1 MLKPRDQLRLWL
13 DRPLS
18 RWWCMAG
25 WLASSVVFITFVQLL
40 DGPSDGDSAESSPS
54 TWAIAHGQLVCA
66 FPKKEVL
73 AAPLYSYV
81 AGGIAALTHVGHG
94 VPFPSAAALGPGCSK
109 AFNAVWDWGWQSNAV
124 PATLRIG
131 YLGWIVLLAGVVALL
146 RAAGRGRCGWEPATL
161 LILACLPPI
170 WMCLENFFHPQDVLA
185 MGLALGALACALRD
199 KWLGAGVL
207 IAVGLLTQQFTLL
220 VAAPLLVVAPTTR
233 RWTFVGAAAA
243 TTALALLLFFVS
255 AGSGAVRTAL
265 IGTGNQSG
273 VGGTWLSAL
282 HLSSGATGFISR
294 VVPLE
299 LSLVL
304 AWWVAKQLGSSVRE
318 PVPLLS
324 VVALSLSFRLV
335 FEQNLLG
342 YYFMALAVML
352 VILNVLERRIRGA
365 LVAWLAGVS
374 LVFFVS
380 PSTSFLA
387 FPDHWTT
394 QKQVATPIFV
404 AVILVALGL
413 RVLGHG
419 LRRMDL
425 LWVALVGV
433 ALLAWPATHNPVS
446 RHIAPQWWQVLLVAA
461 GIVLAAAPLVG
472 ELRRH
477 GSLTGHTATLTQP
490 SINAEPNPLP

>member
-1 MLKPRDQLRLWL
+1 M

-40 DGPSDGDSAESSPS
+40 DGPSDGDATESAPS

-81 AGGIAALTHVGHG
+81 SGGIAALTRIGHG
-94 VPFPSAAALGPGCSK
+94 VPFPSAAALGPNCSK
-109 AFNAVWDWGWQSNAV
+109 AFNAVWLWGWQSNAIS
-124 PATLRIG
+124 ATLRIG

-161 LILACLPPI
+161 FVLACLPPI
-170 WMCLENFFHPQDVLA
+170 WMSLENFFHPQDLLA
-185 MGLALGALACALRD
+185 MGLALGALACVLRD
-199 KWLGAGVL
+199 KWLAAGVL
-207 IAVGLLTQQFTLL
+207 IALGLLTQQFTLL
-220 VAAPLLVVAPTTR
+220 VAAPLLVVAPSTR

-273 VGGTWLSAL
+273 VGGTWLAAL

-304 AWWVAKQLGSSVRE
+304 AWSVAKRLGRSVLE
-318 PVPLLS
+318 QVPLLS

-352 VILNVLERRIRGA
+352 VLLDVLQRRIRAA
-365 LVAWLAGVS
+365 LVVWLAAVS
-374 LVFFVS
+374 LVFFVA
-380 PSTSFLA
+380 PGTAFLA
-387 FPDHWTT
+387 FPVYWTT
-394 QKQVATPIFV
+394 QRQIAAPIFL

-413 RVLGHG
+413 HVLRHG
-419 LRRMDL
+419 PRRTDL

-433 ALLAWPATHNPVS
+433 ALLAWPATHNPLS
-446 RHIAPQWWQVLLVAA
+446 RHVAPGWWQVLFVST
-461 GIVLAAAPLVG
+461 GIALAATPLVG

-477 GSLTGHTATLTQP
+477 GSLTAHTAESTQP
-490 SINAEPNPLP
+490 SIDAEPNRLAQ